1 MNYRVMT
8 IEDYDEI
15 YKMWMSCKGMG
26 FNDVDD
32 SREGIEKYLIRN
44 PNTSFVAECDTDC
57 GKIITGA
64 IMCGHDGRRGIIQHT
79 CVHPDFRHMH
89 VGENLVSHALD
100 ALRAEK
106 ISKVL
111 LVAFKHNDVANVF
124 WEKQGFTLRE
134 DLNYRNLC
142 LVDLVRIDT

>member
-1 MNYRVMT
+1 MNYRIMT
-8 IEDYDEI
+8 INDYEEV

-32 SREGIEKYLIRN
+32 SKEGIERYLNRN

-64 IMCGHDGRRGIIQHT
+64 ILCGHDGRRGIIQHT
-79 CVHPDFRHMH
+79 CVHPDYRHKH
-89 VGENLVSHALD
+89 IGENLVECAINALK
-100 ALRAEK
+100 AEK

-111 LVAFKHNDVANVF
+111 LVAFKRNEVANSF

-134 DLNYRNLC
+134 DLNYRNRA
-142 LVDLVRIDT
+142 LVNLIRHDT